1 MPCISDVSLK
11 LVNKTMRL
19 GVRAAIKTL
28 FGDRRIDSSAEHL
41 KEYKLAFLA
50 SKLIIHSRSSE
61 FLGSI
66 KQIRDTFKRMPPD
79 VVLIFKATESDS
91 GVSLDDT

>member
-1 MPCISDVSLK
+1 
-11 LVNKTMRL
+11 MRL